1 MGPYNKIDACVDGTL
16 PVSRKELVLK
26 AHGGYRGPSTRRDRP
41 QADDPDSLR
50 V

>member
-1 MGPYNKIDACVDGTL
+1 
-16 PVSRKELVLK
+16 VSRKELVLK

-50 V
+50 VTLSVDDGGLRTK